1 MQVHKVILDY
11 AQEIEAHEI
20 GLARVLARASRPD
33 HAGRFNK
40 AISLHEFIA
49 EHAEA
54 VASEMAVAQYFGI
67 RNFKA
72 TLNTYKGQ
80 ADVGSRIE
88 VKWTKYDQGQL
99 IVYEYDRPTDIAV
112 LVTGEAPNYV
122 IKGWIPIA
130 MAQKPRYRHSKQPTW
145 WVTQI
150 NLQPIENLRKSHYE
164 QSAI

>member
-1 MQVHKVILDY
+1 MHKVILDY

-33 HAGRFNK
+33 HVGRFNK

-67 RNFKA
+67 RNFRA

-88 VKWTKYDQGQL
+88 VKWTKYENGCA
-99 IVYEYDRPTDIAV
+99 IINSTDRAQDVVI
-112 LVTGEAPNYV
+112 LVTGHSPCYRLA
-122 IKGWIPIA
+122 GWIPVA
-130 MAQKPRYRHSKQPTW
+130 MARTSRYLNARQGNY
-145 WVTQI
+145 WVTQDD
-150 NLQPIENLRKSHYE
+150 LFPIENLKASVHGD
-164 QSAI
+164 ALN

>member
-1 MQVHKVILDY
+1 MDY

-67 RNFKA
+67 RNFRA

-88 VKWTKYDQGQL
+88 VKWTKYENGSL
-99 IVYEYDRPTDIAV
+99 IVNATDRAQDVAI
-112 LVTGEAPNYV
+112 LVTGHNPYRLA
-122 IKGWIPIA
+122 GWIPIA
-130 MAQKPRYRHSKQPTW
+130 MARQPRHLNAKQGNF
-145 WVTQI
+145 WVTQDD
-150 NLQPIENLRKSHYE
+150 LFPIENLRDSVHGDAL
-164 QSAI
+164 S

>member
-1 MQVHKVILDY
+1 VHKVILDY

-67 RNFKA
+67 RNFQG
-72 TLNTYKGQ
+72 Y
-80 ADVGSRIE
+80 
-88 VKWTKYDQGQL
+88 VKHLQGAG
-99 IVYEYDRPTDIAV
+99 RC
-112 LVTGEAPNYV
+112 
-122 IKGWIPIA
+122 
-130 MAQKPRYRHSKQPTW
+130 R
-145 WVTQI
+145 
-150 NLQPIENLRKSHYE
+150 
-164 QSAI
+164 

>member
-1 MQVHKVILDY
+1 MDY

-67 RNFKA
+67 RNFRA

-88 VKWTKYDQGQL
+88 VKWTKYENGSL
-99 IVYEYDRPTDIAV
+99 IVNATDRAQDVAI
-112 LVTGEAPNYV
+112 LVTGHNPYRLA
-122 IKGWIPIA
+122 GWIPIA
-130 MAQKPRYRHSKQPTW
+130 MARQPRHLNAKQGNF
-145 WVTQI
+145 WVTQDD
-150 NLQPIENLRKSHYE
+150 LFPIQNLRDSVHGDAL
-164 QSAI
+164 S

>member
-1 MQVHKVILDY
+1 MHKVILDY

-67 RNFKA
+67 RNFRA

-88 VKWTKYDQGQL
+88 VKWTKYENGSL
-99 IVYEYDRPTDIAV
+99 IVNATDRAQDVAI
-112 LVTGEAPNYV
+112 LVTGHNPYRLA
-122 IKGWIPIA
+122 GWIPIA
-130 MAQKPRYRHSKQPTW
+130 MARQPRHLNAKQGNF
-145 WVTQI
+145 WVTQDD
-150 NLQPIENLRKSHYE
+150 LFPIQNLRDSVHGDAL
-164 QSAI
+164 S

>member
-1 MQVHKVILDY
+1 MHKVILDY

-67 RNFKA
+67 RNFRA

-88 VKWTKYDQGQL
+88 VKWTKYENGYA
-99 IVYEYDRPTDIAV
+99 IINSTDRAQDVVI
-112 LVTGEAPNYV
+112 LVTGHSPCYRLA
-122 IKGWIPIA
+122 GWIPVA
-130 MAQKPRYRHSKQPTW
+130 MARTSRYLNARQGNF
-145 WVTQI
+145 WVTQDD
-150 NLQPIENLRKSHYE
+150 LFPIENLRASVHGDAL
-164 QSAI
+164 S